1 MPRPTLTLLLLCG
14 AASSLWSADLQR
26 TQEGDL
32 DLVAI
37 ENEFLTVKLAAN
49 SGGRICSLV
58 GKADGVE
65 QVWWKGGRDAAR
77 SGLIDDKAGFE
88 AVPYKATV
96 EDEGSEHVVVRL
108 EAPAGQEVN
117 LTKTVTVVEGEPAIH
132 VAYVYTN
139 KGDKPL
145 HTKHMVRNYYIHFE
159 AAEPG
164 QVASG
169 RTRFQANAPSTHI
182 VTVTTRNDKQTL
194 NDFEIPVVIGH
205 STGGYLRGERE
216 AEQSWPLVVLTDK
229 DVERGYVVHWGQPK
243 PPFEPAGPVELTMGA
258 DEYESLELGVLAL
271 RDMGNVTV
279 EVSAPGW
286 PEDAIEVRTQRG
298 IAMSGAVLEDG
309 RYALTEGN
317 SLAMPLGAH
326 KAFWFILNSHQVK
339 PGRYSLTFTVHP
351 EHGPVRAL
359 PAVVEVLDVR
369 QASRDEVSLYFYQTL
384 TYSGSRRHLE
394 ILRDHCLRQV
404 EIHFGF
410 RTWFHRVSVK
420 RDERGAL
427 VVDFGGLDGAL
438 KLAREMGFDQ
448 VHITGGMWNDRWFA
462 ALSEEPP
469 EQQLR
474 TRHEFVRMLVDRLLE
489 LGFEEVVN
497 YAIDEPS
504 IAMATDPKFIE
515 RVQRLK
521 QAAPRLKLHMTMNH
535 YAPVIVEKL
544 NPYMDR
550 WTPNS
555 NVLIT
560 LLEDTG
566 KGTAPID
573 AADQVGF
580 YGGAWYS
587 SLVDGCRLH
596 GWRAAYHGVR
606 YYTLF
611 AYSATRREWRLYD
624 FDSDG
629 NPETTPA
636 LEGMRDG
643 FEDFAYWR
651 QFELMLAQARELD
664 AAKL

>member
-1 MPRPTLTLLLLCG
+1 
-14 AASSLWSADLQR
+14 
-26 TQEGDL
+26 
-32 DLVAI
+32 
-37 ENEFLTVKLAAN
+37 
-49 SGGRICSLV
+49 
-58 GKADGVE
+58 
-65 QVWWKGGRDAAR
+65 
-77 SGLIDDKAGFE
+77 
-88 AVPYKATV
+88 
-96 EDEGSEHVVVRL
+96 
-108 EAPAGQEVN
+108 
-117 LTKTVTVVEGEPAIH
+117 
-132 VAYVYTN
+132 
-139 KGDKPL
+139 
-145 HTKHMVRNYYIHFE
+145 
-159 AAEPG
+159 
-164 QVASG
+164 
-169 RTRFQANAPSTHI
+169 
-182 VTVTTRNDKQTL
+182 
-194 NDFEIPVVIGH
+194 
-205 STGGYLRGERE
+205 
-216 AEQSWPLVVLTDK
+216 
-229 DVERGYVVHWGQPK
+229 
-243 PPFEPAGPVELTMGA
+243 
-258 DEYESLELGVLAL
+258 
-271 RDMGNVTV
+271 
-279 EVSAPGW
+279 
-286 PEDAIEVRTQRG
+286 
-298 IAMSGAVLEDG
+298 
-309 RYALTEGN
+309 
-317 SLAMPLGAH
+317 MPLGAH
-326 KAFWFILNSHQVK
+326 KAFWFILRSHQVK

-369 QASRDEVSLYFYQTL
+369 QASRDEVSLYFYHTL

-410 RTWFHRVSVK
+410 RTWFHGVSVK
-420 RDERGAL
+420 RDEECAL

-448 VHITGGMWNDRWFA
+448 VHITGGMWNDRWFS

-560 LLEDTG
+560 LLEDAG

-573 AADQVGF
+573 AADQVGY

-664 AAKL
+664 AAKLSEKSRTALQEAKQFRERAFAMSDDSLVPMHVNRGGHGARPGPTVDGSKADRWRLLAAKAALLRQMVALEALLSEPARTE